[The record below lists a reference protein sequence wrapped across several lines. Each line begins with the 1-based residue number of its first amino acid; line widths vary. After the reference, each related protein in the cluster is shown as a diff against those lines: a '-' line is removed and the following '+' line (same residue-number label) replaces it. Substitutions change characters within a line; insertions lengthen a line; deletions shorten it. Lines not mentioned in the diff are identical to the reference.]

1 MNGSRVLGIALRT
14 CTPRRWTSS
23 GRRDSAFYPV
33 LRHHLRD
40 VEIGAD
46 LKRDSY
52 RPYEAGQP
60 VRPDLLVGDCQRAV
74 ALRVDQITMPGLSA
88 QAP

>member
-52 RPYEAGQP
+52 RPYEAG
-60 VRPDLLVGDCQRAV
+60 RDCQRAV